1 MFRIFIVVITIIMII
16 YLLILLLV
24 NNDNSNNNN
33 DHNNNYS
40 NNISRT
46 INQWLAALFFPFFSF
61 AQLKLMD
68 IFRNVLPV
76 KE

>member
-16 YLLILLLV
+16 YLLILLLANN
-24 NNDNSNNNN
+24 NNDNNNN
-33 DHNNNYS
+33 DHNNNY
-40 NNISRT
+40 NISRT

-61 AQLKLMD
+61 AQLNLMHV
-68 IFRNVLPV
+68 FRNVLPV